1 MMRSTT
7 LLVGIAS
14 CIALSSCMPSAPDGG
29 TDPVQTDDG
38 APYPMPEAR
47 YDMRVEQAVRVS
59 MRDGVRLSTD
69 LYFPIGAPEPLPVI
83 LIRTPYDKGAFRA
96 GYLGEMVSL
105 FVGQG
110 YAVAVQD
117 KRGRFE
123 SEGVYS
129 LAVKEDVDGYDAVEW
144 LADQSWSNGKVGTYG
159 CSDLGD
165 AQVWMAPARPPSLAA
180 MIPQASGSIVG
191 PADNIYRY
199 FGTYNG
205 GAFHLAAA
213 AGWMVGN
220 GSKVYL
226 RPPSHLSDEEFSR
239 IAHHYSPGPVNAP
252 EVDLD
257 AIIPTL
263 PLIDMMQKANRP
275 HTDWESI
282 VSYGL
287 ADPWWDQFPYYKG
300 HEQIDVPSLLVN
312 SWHDFGVNET
322 LWQFNYFQE
331 NAVSST
337 ARENQF
343 VVISPTPHCASE
355 RMRAPTVIGERDLG
369 DARYDFWTL
378 YVRWYDHWL
387 KGEDNGVT
395 DMPHVQ
401 YYLMGKNEW
410 RAADEWPIPGTE
422 FTKYHLSSGGRAN
435 SLNGDGVLTTEA
447 PQAGVVDRFT
457 YDPGSPVP
465 SMSGSYGMEE
475 GFYDQRPVEQ
485 RDDVLVYT
493 TPPLVAGVE
502 VTGPIT
508 ATLYVSS
515 DARDTDF
522 TAKLVDVQPDGTAFF
537 LQEGVLR
544 VRYRQG
550 FYRKVFMEEGE
561 VYEITVALDATSN
574 YFPAGH
580 RIRLEV
586 SSSNFPRF
594 DRNLNT
600 GGNNYD
606 ETEWVVAHNAVH
618 HSPEYPSHV
627 LLPIVPD
634 GASRLLDLASEPEG
648 SPSPEATAALLE
660 RFQAELDAAW
670 TQAQD
675 TDENFPGATAA
686 FILPDGRVF
695 GFATG
700 ESDVDDDIPMT
711 PELRM
716 GSGSIGKTYVA
727 AVALQL
733 AMNGELDL
741 DAPVS
746 TWLGDEEW
754 FSRVPNHTDLT
765 VRNLLNHTAGMIQPY
780 FEDPDFASRLG
791 EVFSDSDG
799 YMTPEQFIAEAV
811 LDDEPLFPAGQ
822 GYHYSDVHYTLAGL
836 AIEEAT
842 GRGYYDL
849 LDEFFL
855 DPFELDLTL
864 PADRRD
870 LPGLAQGYAHAS
882 SELFGVPLEVVADG
896 QMVIHPLQEWTGGG
910 LVNNPQ
916 ALVRW
921 AKLLYEG
928 KAIAGDDLPQ
938 LFDIGFPTDSTN
950 PHLGYGLGVFV
961 DEGEHGLTYGHGGFF
976 PGYNSLVTYYNDHG
990 VAVAIQVN
998 SDESQMG
1005 RHLPK
1010 LADVVIE
1017 ALAEAGH

>member
-1 MMRSTT
+1 MMRSNT
-7 LLVGIAS
+7 LFACL
-14 CIALSSCMPSAPDGG
+14 ALSSCTPSAPDA
-29 TDPVQTDDG
+29 VQPDDG
-38 APYPMPEAR
+38 APYPMPEAQF
-47 YDMRVEQAVRVS
+47 DMRVEQAVRVP

-69 LYFPIGAPEPLPVI
+69 LYHPDGASGSLPVI

-96 GYLGEMVSL
+96 GFLGDVVRM

-110 YAVAVQD
+110 YVVAVQD

-123 SEGVYS
+123 SEGIYS
-129 LAVKEDVDGYDAVEW
+129 LAVKEDVDGYDTVEW
-144 LADQSWSNGKVGTYG
+144 LAGQSWSNGKVGTYG

-180 MIPQASGSIVG
+180 MIPQASGSVLG

-220 GSKVYL
+220 GSKVFFQ
-226 RPPSHLSDEEFSR
+226 PPSHVSDEEFSR
-239 IAHHYSPGPVNAP
+239 IAHHFSPGPVNAP
-252 EVDLD
+252 AVDLNS
-257 AIIPTL
+257 IMQSL
-263 PLIDMMQKANRP
+263 PLVDMMKKANRP
-275 HTDWESI
+275 YTDWESI
-282 VSYGL
+282 VTYDL

-300 HEQIDVPSLLVN
+300 HEQIDVPSLFIN

-322 LWQFNYFQE
+322 LWEFNYFRE
-331 NAVSST
+331 NAVSGT
-337 ARENQF
+337 ARDNQF

-355 RMRAPTVIGERDLG
+355 RIRAPTKVGERDLG

-378 YVRWYDHWL
+378 YVRWYDRWL
-387 KGEDNGVT
+387 KGEHNGVT
-395 DMPHVQ
+395 DMPRVQ

-410 RAADEWPIPGTE
+410 RAADEWPITDTR
-422 FTKYHLSSGGRAN
+422 FTKYYLTSGGRAN
-435 SLNGDGVLTTEA
+435 SLNGDGVLSTEPPRA
-447 PQAGVVDRFT
+447 EAIDRFT
-457 YDPGSPVP
+457 YDPASPVP
-465 SMSGSYGMEE
+465 SMSGSYGMTE
-475 GFYDQRPVEQ
+475 GFYDQRPVEE

-493 TPPLVAGVE
+493 TPPLADGFE
-502 VTGPIT
+502 LTGPIT

-522 TAKLVDVQPDGTAFF
+522 TAKLVDVQPDGTAYF
-537 LQEGVLR
+537 LQEGILR
-544 VRYRQG
+544 ARYREG
-550 FYRKVFMEEGE
+550 FHRKVFMKQGE
-561 VYEITVALDATSN
+561 VHELTISLDATSN

-600 GGNNYD
+600 GGSHYD
-606 ETEWVVAHNAVH
+606 EVEWVVAHNAVH
-618 HSPEYPSHV
+618 HSAQYPSHV
-627 LLPIVPD
+627 VLPIVPA
-634 GASRLLDLASEPEG
+634 GASRTLDLASEPER
-648 SPSPEATAALLE
+648 SLSPEATALLIE

-670 TQAQD
+670 TQAQG

-711 PELRM
+711 PDLRM

-746 TWLGDEEW
+746 TWLGD
-754 FSRVPNHTDLT
+754 
-765 VRNLLNHTAGMIQPY
+765 
-780 FEDPDFASRLG
+780 
-791 EVFSDSDG
+791 G
-799 YMTPEQFIAEAV
+799 YMTPEQFVAEAV

-842 GRGYYDL
+842 GREYYDL

-855 DPFELDLTL
+855 DPFEFDLTL

-896 QMVIHPLQEWTGGG
+896 RMVIHPL
-910 LVNNPQ
+910 PSCSMS
-916 ALVRW
+916 AFR
-921 AKLLYEG
+921 
-928 KAIAGDDLPQ
+928 
-938 LFDIGFPTDSTN
+938 PT
-950 PHLGYGLGVFV
+950 
-961 DEGEHGLTYGHGGFF
+961 
-976 PGYNSLVTYYNDHG
+976 
-990 VAVAIQVN
+990 A
-998 SDESQMG
+998 
-1005 RHLPK
+1005 
-1010 LADVVIE
+1010 
-1017 ALAEAGH
+1017 

>member
-1 MMRSTT
+1 MIRSTT
-7 LLVGIAS
+7 LLGL
-14 CIALSSCMPSAPDGG
+14 ALSSCLLLGVAAC
-29 TDPVQTDDG
+29 QTDNG
-38 APYPMPEAR
+38 APYPMLEAH
-47 YDMRVEQAVRVS
+47 YDMRAEQAVRVP

-69 LYFPIGAPEPLPVI
+69 LYHPDGASGSLPVI

-96 GYLGEMVSL
+96 GFLGDVVRM

-110 YAVAVQD
+110 YVVAVQD

-123 SEGVYS
+123 SEGIYS
-129 LAVKEDVDGYDAVEW
+129 LAVKEDVDGYDTVEW
-144 LADQSWSNGKVGTYG
+144 LAGQSWSNGKVGTYG

-180 MIPQASGSIVG
+180 MIPQASGSVLG

-220 GSKVYL
+220 GSKVFFQ
-226 RPPSHLSDEEFSR
+226 PPSHVSDEEFSR
-239 IAHHYSPGPVNAP
+239 IAHHFSPGPVNAP
-252 EVDLD
+252 AVDLNS
-257 AIIPTL
+257 IMQSL
-263 PLIDMMQKANRP
+263 PLVDMMKKANRP
-275 HTDWESI
+275 YTDWESI
-282 VSYGL
+282 VTYDL

-300 HEQIDVPSLLVN
+300 HEQIDVPSLFVN

-322 LWQFNYFQE
+322 LWEFNYFRE

-337 ARENQF
+337 ARDNQF

-355 RMRAPTVIGERDLG
+355 RIRAPTMVGERDLG
-369 DARYDFWTL
+369 DARYDLWTL
-378 YVRWYDHWL
+378 YVRWYDRWL
-387 KGEDNGVT
+387 KGEQNGVT
-395 DMPHVQ
+395 DMPRVQ

-410 RAADEWPIPGTE
+410 RAADEWPITGTR
-422 FTKYHLSSGGRAN
+422 FTKYYLASGGRAN
-435 SLNGDGVLTTEA
+435 SLNGDGVLSTEP
-447 PQAGVVDRFT
+447 PQAEAADRFT
-457 YDPGSPVP
+457 YDPASPVP
-465 SMSGSYGMEE
+465 SMSGSYGMTE
-475 GFYDQRPVEQ
+475 GFYDQRPVEE

-493 TPPLVAGVE
+493 TPPLADGFE
-502 VTGPIT
+502 LTGPIT

-522 TAKLVDVQPDGTAFF
+522 TAKLVDVQPDGTAYF
-537 LQEGVLR
+537 LQEGILR
-544 VRYRQG
+544 ARYREG
-550 FYRKVFMEEGE
+550 FHQKVFMEQGE
-561 VYEITVALDATSN
+561 VYELTISLDATSN

-600 GGNNYD
+600 GGSHYD
-606 ETEWVVAHNAVH
+606 EVEWVVAHNAVH
-618 HSPEYPSHV
+618 HSAQYPSHV
-627 LLPIVPD
+627 VLPIVPA
-634 GASRLLDLASEPEG
+634 GASRALDLASEPG
-648 SPSPEATAALLE
+648 RSLSPEATAALVE

-670 TQAQD
+670 TQAQG

-711 PELRM
+711 PDLRM

-754 FSRVPNHTDLT
+754 FARVPNYTDLT

-791 EVFSDSDG
+791 EVFSDPDG
-799 YMTPEQFIAEAV
+799 YMTPEQFVAESV

-842 GRGYYDL
+842 GREYYDL

-896 QMVIHPLQEWTGGG
+896 RMVIHPLQEWTGGG

-928 KAIAGDDLPQ
+928 EAIDGDDLPQ
-938 LFDIGFPTDSTN
+938 LFDIGFPTDSMK

-961 DEGEHGLTYGHGGFF
+961 QESEHGITYGHAGFF
-976 PGYNSLVTYYNDHG
+976 FGYNSLVTYYSDHD
-990 VAVAIQVN
+990 VAVAIQIN
-998 SDESQMG
+998 SDDSQMY
-1005 RHLPK
+1005 RHGAT
-1010 LADVVIE
+1010 LASVVLE
-1017 ALAEAGH
+1017 ALADTGR